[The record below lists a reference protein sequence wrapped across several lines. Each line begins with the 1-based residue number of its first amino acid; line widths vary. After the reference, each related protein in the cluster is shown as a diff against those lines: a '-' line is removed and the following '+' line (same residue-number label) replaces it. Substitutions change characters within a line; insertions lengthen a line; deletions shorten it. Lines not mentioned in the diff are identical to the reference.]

1 MRFSL
6 FSILLSLNLLLGKL
20 AFAQQSAPAEIQA
33 IMDIQSTS
41 WNKGDLKAFM
51 QTYWHSD
58 SLLFVGQNGPRHG
71 WQTTLDAYRKNYPDR
86 TTMGELDFKLLEWQQ
101 PGPDSWFVVGRWHL
115 KRSVGDLQ
123 GYFTLLFRKING
135 KWKIVADHSSS
146 SDH

>member
-6 FSILLSLNLLLGKL
+6 LSILLSLNLLLGKHVL
-20 AFAQQSAPAEIQA
+20 AQQSAPAEIQA
-33 IMDIQSTS
+33 VMDAQSTA

-58 SLLFVGQNGPRHG
+58 SLLFVGKNGLRHG
-71 WQTTLDAYRKNYPDR
+71 WQATLDAYRKGYPDR
-86 TTMGELDFKLLEWQQ
+86 ASMGQLDFKLLEWQQ
-101 PGPDSWFVVGRWHL
+101 PSPDSWFVVGRWHL

-123 GYFTLLFRKING
+123 GYFTLLIKKIDDN
-135 KWKIVADHSSS
+135 WKIVADHSSS